1 MFVNKYLRGTGE
13 VEHGQISALRQC
25 RNLAMLHLAGCFVIT
40 SALFLDMFSDE
51 KESIG
56 VRNKS
61 LTIAKELELNLFATT
76 AFLIN
81 SQR

>member
-1 MFVNKYLRGTGE
+1 MFVNKYLRYT
-13 VEHGQISALRQC
+13 AQC

-40 SALFLDMFSDE
+40 SALFLDMFSDK